1 MYADDDEAYWF
12 SDLDFVDSKTVVSS
26 RGDGSVYLVDL
37 RKRSGKP
44 DAVYNCLD
52 CSVKCLSVHPVDSNY
67 FAVGG
72 KTG

>member
-1 MYADDDEAYWF
+1 VYADEDYCWF
-12 SDLDFVDSKTVVSS
+12 SDLDFVDCNTFVSS

-37 RKRSGKP
+37 RKRRRKP

-52 CSVKCLSVHPVDSNY
+52 CPLKCLSAHPVETNY

-72 KTG
+72 NNG